1 MGFNFD
7 QPIARRGTGSAKWE
21 LYPEDV
27 LPMWV
32 ADMDFMSP
40 PAVLE
45 ALHERIDH
53 GVFGYAFSDKE
64 LSDVICARMQELYN
78 WTVTPD
84 QIVYLPGLVSGIN
97 VTCRA
102 IGEVGDHVLTT
113 TPSYPP
119 FLSAPGNHGKQ
130 IVTFELTPHVEGQ
143 TIRYSLDHA
152 GFAAAITPQTKL
164 LLLSHPHNPVGLNY
178 SEADL
183 RAMAGACIERG
194 VVIISDEIHCDLMLG
209 GSKHRPLASLD
220 PAIAEH
226 TITLMAPSKTFNV
239 PGLGC
244 SFAIVTNPE
253 LKAKLVKAEA
263 GIVPHPNALG
273 YVGAKAAY
281 QHGGEWLNELLA
293 YIESNRDLYVS
304 YIHEHMP
311 QLRCTVPDA
320 TYLGWIDCRGL
331 NLSESPYQFFLR
343 EAKVAFSDGAT
354 FGPGGAGFVRIN
366 LGTTRAQL
374 QETLERMRAAI
385 ARLNG

>member
-1 MGFNFD
+1 MSFNFD
-7 QPIARRGTGSAKWE
+7 QPIARRGTGSAKWD
-21 LYPEDV
+21 LYAEDV

-32 ADMDFMSP
+32 ADMDFASP
-40 PAVLE
+40 PAVIE
-45 ALHERIDH
+45 ALQERVAH
-53 GVFGYAFSDKE
+53 GVFGYALGDKE
-64 LSDVICARMQELYN
+64 LSDVICARMQELYD
-78 WTVTPD
+78 WQVTPD
-84 QIVYLPGLVSGIN
+84 QIIFLPGLVSGIN

-113 TPSYPP
+113 TPAYPP
-119 FLSAPGNHGKQ
+119 FLSAPGNHGKL
-130 IVTFELTPHVEGQ
+130 IKTFELTPVIDGQ
-143 TIRYSLDHA
+143 TIRYSLDQA

-178 SEADL
+178 TEADL
-183 RAMAGACIERG
+183 RSMAAACIEKG
-194 VVIISDEIHCDLMLG
+194 IVIVSDEIHCDLMLG
-209 GSKHRPLASLD
+209 ASTHRPLAALD

-226 TITLMAPSKTFNV
+226 TVTLMAPSKTFNV

-253 LKAKLVKAEA
+253 LKAKLVKAEM
-263 GIVPHPNALG
+263 GIVPHVNALG
-273 YVGAKAAY
+273 YVGAKASY
-281 QHGGEWLNELLA
+281 QHGAEWLTELLA
-293 YIESNRDLYVS
+293 YLTANRDLYVS

-343 EAKVAFSDGAT
+343 EAKIAFSDGAT
-354 FGPGGAGFVRIN
+354 FGPGGEGFVRIN

-374 QETLERMRAAI
+374 QEVLERMRTAI
-385 ARLNG
+385 AGLNR

>member
-21 LYPEDV
+21 LYAEDV

-32 ADMDFMSP
+32 ADMDFASP

-53 GVFGYAFSDKE
+53 GVFGYAMGDKE

-102 IGEVGDHVLTT
+102 FGAAGDHVLTT

-119 FLSAPGNHGKQ
+119 FLSAPGNHGQQ
-130 IVTFELTPHVEGQ
+130 INTFELTLHTEGQ

-178 SEADL
+178 TEADL
-183 RAMAGACIERG
+183 RAMAAACIDKG
-194 VVIISDEIHCDLMLG
+194 VVIVSDEIHCDLMLG
-209 GSKHRPLASLD
+209 ASKHQPMASLD
-220 PAIAEH
+220 PAIAAQ

-253 LKAKLVKAEA
+253 LKAKLLKAEM
-263 GIVPHPNALG
+263 GIVPHVNALG
-273 YVGAKAAY
+273 YVAAKAAY
-281 QHGGEWLNELLA
+281 QHGGEWLSELMT
-293 YIESNRDLYVS
+293 YIEGNRDLYVS

-385 ARLNG
+385 ARLNS